1 MTSPTPLLKPWYRLA
16 SRNDSL
22 VFAYGESVVVFE
34 GRAAQTLLPAL
45 LPRLD
50 GRRTLDEI
58 AAELGPAARPAIE
71 SAVALLDRH
80 GLLTEP
86 PASSGTAQLLAALA
100 GGAPAEAAGRLA
112 ASAVGVAGASEA
124 GAEVARLLRLS
135 GVERVQRL
143 ESWEEVGTLDLA
155 IVAPSPAELPLLRAW
170 NERALARGTAWLQLL
185 PYDGHGA
192 AVGPLYVPGE
202 TSCYACYLLRRRANV
217 GYAEELEALEQAP
230 AAYPS
235 APPLELAAAGLAAL
249 VALRWLAFA
258 DPFVPGVV
266 WTLELTS
273 GPWLARHE
281 VFRVPRCSAC
291 SGLGDTAPPAPWFEE
306 SAR

>member
-1 MTSPTPLLKPWYRLA
+1 MQA
-16 SRNDSL
+16 
-22 VFAYGESVVVFE
+22 
-34 GRAAQTLLPAL
+34 
-45 LPRLD
+45 
-50 GRRTLDEI
+50 
-58 AAELGPAARPAIE
+58 
-71 SAVALLDRH
+71 
-80 GLLTEP
+80 
-86 PASSGTAQLLAALA
+86 
-100 GGAPAEAAGRLA
+100 GAPNPRPQATVPSKSWVSR
-112 ASAVGVAGASEA
+112 AS
-124 GAEVARLLRLS
+124 LS
-135 GVERVQRL
+135 TGK
-143 ESWEEVGTLDLA
+143 
-155 IVAPSPAELPLLRAW
+155 PACVKS
-170 NERALARGTAWLQLL
+170 
-185 PYDGHGA
+185 
-192 AVGPLYVPGE
+192 VGPLYVPGE